1 MSEMPSAEQPEV
13 KKEDVIAAFKKF
25 VDRGITSP
33 DSLDLND
40 PEVIEANRL
49 LDSWWEKEEK
59 SVPEVDKIANHVRTM
74 IMVDAGFSD
83 SNYLLDVLDWLN
95 QDLENAEETD
105 LETADKIREAIARVR
120 ALLPKE

>member
-1 MSEMPSAEQPEV
+1 MSEMSSFEQPEV
-13 KKEDVIAAFKKF
+13 KREDVIAAFRKF

-33 DSLDLND
+33 DALDLND

-59 SVPEVDKIANHVRTM
+59 SVPEGDKMANHVRTM

-95 QDLENAEETD
+95 QDLENAEEAD

>member
-1 MSEMPSAEQPEV
+1 
-13 KKEDVIAAFKKF
+13 
-25 VDRGITSP
+25 
-33 DSLDLND
+33 
-40 PEVIEANRL
+40 
-49 LDSWWEKEEK
+49 
-59 SVPEVDKIANHVRTM
+59 
-74 IMVDAGFSD
+74 MVDAGFSD

>member
-59 SVPEVDKIANHVRTM
+59 SVPEGDKIANHVRTM